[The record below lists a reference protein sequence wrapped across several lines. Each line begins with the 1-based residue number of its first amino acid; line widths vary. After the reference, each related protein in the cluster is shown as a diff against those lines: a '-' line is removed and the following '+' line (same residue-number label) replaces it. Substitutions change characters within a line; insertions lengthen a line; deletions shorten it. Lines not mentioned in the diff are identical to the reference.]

1 MRFLFQQEKC
11 SGDLGNISTCII
23 LQVKQAIQ
31 KAKLELS
38 FELQRLP
45 TEEEIISRV
54 GISPER
60 YHDVMKTS
68 KSVYSLNSRHIVTQ
82 EEFINGISDIDGV
95 GGDKR
100 RQPALIRLAL
110 DDVVHILTALIISI

>member
-1 MRFLFQQEKC
+1 M
-11 SGDLGNISTCII
+11 
-23 LQVKQAIQ
+23 LQVKQEIQ
-31 KAKLELS
+31 KSKLELM

-45 TEEEIISRV
+45 TEEDIIARV

-68 KSVYSLNSRHIVTQ
+68 KSVYSLNSRHVVTQ
-82 EEFINGISDIDGV
+82 EEFINGITDNDGV

-110 DDVVHILTALIISI
+110 DDVVHTLTALS